1 MWLGVLPDDQ
11 IRSKMDQLEDFI
23 HWLKENGST
32 FDWIEFKEVGGER
45 GVHFTR
51 PLLDI
56 IERVA
61 DDEKKPENED
71 IVLASLPKRLVVNSD
86 MVLNYHP
93 IGNSM
98 KHLQTV
104 ITVSCYA
111 SCSYLS

>member
-1 MWLGVLPDDQ
+1 
-11 IRSKMDQLEDFI
+11 MDQLEDFI

-45 GVHFTR
+45 GIYFTR

-56 IERVA
+56 IA
-61 DDEKKPENED
+61 DDDEKKPENED

-86 MVLNYHP
+86 MILNYHP

-98 KHLQTV
+98 KRLQTV

-111 SCSYLS
+111 SYSYLS